1 MPILSLFPG
10 GGSSGNVPIASS
22 ERAGVVR
29 VGSDFDIAE
38 DGTLSLYTPLTLSA
52 SVSPSSA
59 EKGGTVDK
67 VTLSWRTNKT
77 AVSVSV
83 DGQAIDPTTSQ
94 VAFDSQNITSNKTY
108 TVIASDTRREVA
120 ATAQIKFYNGV
131 YYGEKPAP
139 QELDSAF
146 IQTLPKTLRGDAKM
160 TFFVDAPSGA
170 YIWYACPV
178 RYGTPNFNVG
188 GFDGGFSLAATFD
201 FTNPSGY
208 TESYQVWR
216 SDNTGLGKTT
226 VKVS

>member
-29 VGSDFDIAE
+29 IGSDFDIAE

-59 EKGGTVDK
+59 EKGSTVDK

-77 AVSVSV
+77 AASVSV
-83 DGQAIDPTTSQ
+83 DGQAVDPTASQ
-94 VAFDSQNITSNKTY
+94 VSFDSQNITDNKTY
-108 TVIASDTRREVA
+108 TVVASDARCEVA

-131 YYGEKPAP
+131 YYGTKPAP
-139 QELDSAF
+139 QGLDSVF
-146 IQTLPKTLRGDAKM
+146 VQTLFKTLRGDAKM
-160 TFFVDAPSGA
+160 TFSVDAPNGA
-170 YIWYACPV
+170 YIWLACPSGYSV
-178 RYGTPNFNVG
+178 SNFNVG
-188 GFDGGFSLAATFD
+188 GFDGGFGKVATLD
-201 FTNPSGY
+201 YTNPSGC

>member
-59 EKGGTVDK
+59 EKGSTVDK
-67 VTLSWRTNKT
+67 VTLSWRTNKA

-83 DGQAIDPTTSQ
+83 DGQAIDPTASQ
-94 VAFDSQNITSNKTY
+94 VAFDGQNITSNKTY

-139 QELDSAF
+139 QEVDSAF
-146 IQTLPKTLRGDAKM
+146 IQTLPKTLRGDAKI
-160 TFFVDAPSGA
+160 TFSVDASNGA
-170 YIWYACPV
+170 YIWLACPSGYSV
-178 RYGTPNFNVG
+178 SNFSVG
-188 GFDGGFSLAATFD
+188 GFDGGFTKVATVD
-201 FTNPSGY
+201 YTNPSGY
-208 TESYQVWR
+208 AESYQIWR